1 MNDKKEQTFFQ
12 RLVNLVPGSSAPSC
26 SFWFRALADLLFPWA
41 LPRNSGHARLFRAK
55 GKPENRECLTPMQPT
70 FFAQNNA
77 GFSCHSRIAKLC
89 VLAATHS
96 ARCITYHIARRTNKR
111 SSSSSLLHIP
121 YLPSSDKTAQKTYQ
135 ATF

>member
-41 LPRNSGHARLFRAK
+41 LPRNSGHAFISRKRNV
-55 GKPENRECLTPMQPT
+55 KPKKCITPMRPT
-70 FFAQNNA
+70 FFAQKNA
-77 GFSCHSRIAKLC
+77 AFSCHSLIAKFC